1 MNDFLGMCKNDN
13 SDNDYLKYF
22 KVKNIFKNKNKKFEE
37 MLEIKN
43 GIIIIYD
50 NNNISNI
57 INIYKYL
64 EKNTNI
70 INQIK
75 QYFAV
80 KVYELNEKEKYVK
93 YIGYNTENVESIFF
107 IKKGKDKKYI
117 PNKFSLDIH
126 NLSSIINKFKSKI
139 LEKNQELNKN
149 KNLGINNLKIKQN
162 NSKNI
167 NKSINNNNNNA
178 SQVNNTNI
186 IISEIENG
194 LNLNTYN
201 ENNLNILN
209 NYNINEM
216 KNNNNNINL
225 DISKNINNN
234 NELRKDYN
242 DNSQEKNQ
250 YNYEN
255 NTLNKINNNKV
266 QNSMAIYQLNNE
278 KNNDFN
284 NEYKFISSKIKNNLK
299 GNEMFFQNKKEN
311 SLKKLPDEPN
321 EDNFT
326 TTITFIYP
334 SNKIIKRNFNKDDKI
349 ELMYIY
355 INTLTDDIF
364 KELKQKNFLLSQPFP
379 KKIYSNKEETFFE
392 AGLYPDG
399 IINIIPNDKNFY

>member
-1 MNDFLGMCKNDN
+1 M
-13 SDNDYLKYF
+13 
-22 KVKNIFKNKNKKFEE
+22 
-37 MLEIKN
+37 
-43 GIIIIYD
+43 
-50 NNNISNI
+50 
-57 INIYKYL
+57 
-64 EKNTNI
+64 
-70 INQIK
+70 
-75 QYFAV
+75 
-80 KVYELNEKEKYVK
+80 
-93 YIGYNTENVESIFF
+93 
-107 IKKGKDKKYI
+107 
-117 PNKFSLDIH
+117 
-126 NLSSIINKFKSKI
+126 
-139 LEKNQELNKN
+139 
-149 KNLGINNLKIKQN
+149 KIKQN

-167 NKSINNNNNNA
+167 NKSINNNNNA

-284 NEYKFISSKIKNNLK
+284 NEYKYISSKITNNLK

>member
-37 MLEIKN
+37 MLEITN

-75 QYFAV
+75 QDFAV

-167 NKSINNNNNNA
+167 NKSINNNNINA

-234 NELRKDYN
+234 NELIKDYN

-284 NEYKFISSKIKNNLK
+284 NEYKLLSSMIKNNLK
-299 GNEMFFQNKKEN
+299 DNEMFFQNKNEN

-321 EDNFT
+321 EDNNT

-334 SNKIIKRNFNKDDKI
+334 SNKTIKRNFNKDDKI

-364 KELKQKNFLLSQPFP
+364 KELKQKNFLLSQSFP

>member
-75 QYFAV
+75 QDFAV

-392 AGLYPDG
+392 AGLYTDG